1 MHQYSIILSFNSPS
15 SYKCRYYSISFSDI
29 HDRFDILDELDN
41 VSHKWQS
48 LGEALRLHPSVLDR
62 IECDQLD
69 SESRLRKV
77 MTEWLNQAYETDR
90 FGLPSWKL
98 LVDAVA
104 HRRGGNNPALARQ
117 IATKHNGMCIHV
129 HSLYYMYV

>member
-1 MHQYSIILSFNSPS
+1 MY
-15 SYKCRYYSISFSDI
+15 ISFSDI

-62 IECDQLD
+62 IECDQHD

-77 MTEWLNQAYETDR
+77 VTEWLNQAYETDR

-117 IATKHNGMCIHV
+117 IATKHNGMYIHV
-129 HSLYYMYV
+129 HSLYYLYV